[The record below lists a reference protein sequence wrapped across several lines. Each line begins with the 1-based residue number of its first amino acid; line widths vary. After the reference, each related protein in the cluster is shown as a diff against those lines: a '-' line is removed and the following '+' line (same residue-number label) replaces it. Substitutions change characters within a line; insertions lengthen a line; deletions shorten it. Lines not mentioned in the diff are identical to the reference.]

1 MPDPTTNP
9 GANPTAN
16 AVVNPVT
23 GRAPLL
29 SVEGLRTEFPT
40 RAGVF
45 KAVNGVSFTID
56 RGETLGIVG
65 ESGSG
70 KSVSALSLVRL
81 VAPPG
86 RVVGGRVMF
95 EGQDLLAAS
104 DKELRRVRGG
114 RIGFVFQDPMT
125 SLNPL
130 MTVGDQLE
138 ETLRLHLGLKGAAA
152 RGRAVELLKHV
163 EIPAAESRVRAYP
176 YEFSGGMCQ
185 RVMIAIAIACNPA
198 LLVADEPTT
207 ALDVTIQGQI
217 LSLIKDL
224 QRELSM
230 ALLLI
235 THDLGVIA
243 HMTQRTAVMYAGR
256 IVETGPTS
264 ALLGRSLHAYTRSL
278 MLCRP
283 TASDTTSRL
292 LTIPGQPPNLAQELH
307 GCPFAPRCPMAEAA
321 CTERDPELLEL
332 AASHTSACI
341 VAQRDG
347 LSAVVDRLP
356 AAGGSLAG
364 SAR

>member
-1 MPDPTTNP
+1 VPDQPAIGSPAAP
-9 GANPTAN
+9 G
-16 AVVNPVT
+16 
-23 GRAPLL
+23 GPLL
-29 SVEGLRTEFPT
+29 SVEGLYTEFPT

-70 KSVSALSLVRL
+70 KSVTALSLVRL

-86 RVVGGRVMF
+86 RVVAGRVLF
-95 EGQDLLAAS
+95 DGRDLLAAS
-104 DKELRRVRGG
+104 DRELRHVRGG

-138 ETLRLHLGLKGAAA
+138 ETLRIHTDARGPAA
-152 RGRAVELLKHV
+152 RKRVVELLKHV
-163 EIPAAESRVRAYP
+163 EIPAAESRLRAYP

-185 RVMIAIAIACNPA
+185 RVMIAIAIACQPA

-224 QRELSM
+224 QRELQM

-235 THDLGVIA
+235 THDLGVIS
-243 HMTQRTAVMYAGR
+243 HMCQRTAVMYAGR
-256 IVETGPTS
+256 IVETGPTR
-264 ALLGRSLHAYTRSL
+264 ALLSRSLHAYTRSL

-283 TASDTTSRL
+283 TAADTTRRL
-292 LTIPGQPPNLAQELH
+292 LTIPGQPPNLANPIA
-307 GCPFAPRCPMAEAA
+307 GCAFAPRCPMAKPI
-321 CTERDPELLEL
+321 CTEVDPELVALEPN
-332 AASHTSACI
+332 HTTACL

-347 LSAVVDRLP
+347 TGVVVERIRSVD
-356 AAGGSLAG
+356 G
-364 SAR
+364 SAA

>member
-1 MPDPTTNP
+1 MADMQP
-9 GANPTAN
+9 GRPGQHTE
-16 AVVNPVT
+16 
-23 GRAPLL
+23 PLL
-29 SVEGLRTEFPT
+29 RVEGLRTEFPT

-45 KAVNGVSFTID
+45 RAVNGVSFD
-56 RGETLGIVG
+56 LGRGETLGIVG

-70 KSVSALSLVRL
+70 KSVTALSLVRL

-86 RVVGGRVMF
+86 RVVGGTVMF
-95 EGQDLLAAS
+95 EGKNLLAAS
-104 DKELRRVRGG
+104 DKDLRRVRGG

-138 ETLRLHLGLKGAAA
+138 ETIRIHTDLRGAAA
-152 RGRAVELLKHV
+152 RKRAVELLKHV

-185 RVMIAIAIACNPA
+185 RAMIAIAIACNPA

-217 LSLIKDL
+217 LSLIKEL

-235 THDLGVIA
+235 THDLGVIS
-243 HMTQRTAVMYAGR
+243 HMCQRTAVMYAGR
-256 IVETGPTS
+256 IVETGPTR
-264 ALLGRSLHAYTRSL
+264 ALLSRSLHAYTRSL

-283 TASDTTSRL
+283 TTGDTTARL
-292 LTIPGQPPNLAQELH
+292 LTIPGQPPNLAMDIT
-307 GCPFAPRCPMAEAA
+307 GCPFAPRCPMAEAI
-321 CTERDPELLEL
+321 CSERDPELLEL
-332 AASHTSACI
+332 DVNHTSACLL
-341 VAQRDG
+341 AQRDG
-347 LSAVVDRLP
+347 LTAVVDRLP
-356 AAGGSLAG
+356 ATGGSGA
-364 SAR
+364 